1 MTSILVIGAA
11 VRCPASEQKGIY
23 IEKEVLP

>member
-11 VRCPASEQKGIY
+11 VRIPAADWGENHIA
-23 IEKEVLP
+23 KEAPL